1 MRFVWF
7 WTFWHWSQECF
18 RCGALLHSPLQGM
31 SGNWDEWFH
40 HEASANDL
48 QAIEDAGR
56 TESTQRQFIAWL
68 YRYWAREMPWRENRL
83 APRFALGQLANRPP
97 FNKWAAFS
105 KYRTTYGVGGISAV
119 VLSEESPGEAGDVR
133 LVEALA
139 LPSDSEATSA
149 RIVSEGFEADSADL
163 DTARRAAMSLLCGK
177 GLMAFLALW
186 IVGGRRPYPSWLKAL
201 LGAGWILVA

>member
-1 MRFVWF
+1 
-7 WTFWHWSQECF
+7 
-18 RCGALLHSPLQGM
+18 
-31 SGNWDEWFH
+31 
-40 HEASANDL
+40 
-48 QAIEDAGR
+48 
-56 TESTQRQFIAWL
+56 
-68 YRYWAREMPWRENRL
+68 
-83 APRFALGQLANRPP
+83 LGQLANRPP

-201 LGAGWILVA
+201 LGAGWILVAGLIIHLLAGPDPNEGLFVLSAVLVGLWAGLVLSALGGIGAQCFRAWS